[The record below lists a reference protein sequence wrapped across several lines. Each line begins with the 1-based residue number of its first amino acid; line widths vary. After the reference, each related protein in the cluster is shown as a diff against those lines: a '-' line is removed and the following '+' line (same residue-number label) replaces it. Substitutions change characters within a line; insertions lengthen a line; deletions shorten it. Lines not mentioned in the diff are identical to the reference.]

1 MPSISFFIGIQF
13 SERMGNLTSH
23 LFIAI
28 DISINLHLNLL
39 LDPKPYVVML
49 GIPKLDSHS
58 VISVAM

>member
-1 MPSISFFIGIQF
+1 MPSISFFFIGIQF

-39 LDPKPYVVML
+39 LDPKPYML